1 MRNFGPG
8 VQSTTCDRKV
18 LQAKFSKRRPIRPQ
32 LVGDNFIWNVSLLF
46 QQFPRKFKGRTLVSA
61 RLGQDFENLAFIVY
75 GAP

>member
-1 MRNFGPG
+1 MRNFGPS
-8 VQSTTCDRKV
+8 VQPTTCDMKV
-18 LQAKFSKRRPIRPQ
+18 NQAKFAKRRRIGPQ

-46 QQFPRKFKGRTLVSA
+46 QEFPRKFKGRTLVSA